1 VTRDALDHPDVV
13 AEVSRAF
20 ERYEAALRAHDLVAL
35 DAFFWED
42 QRAVRYGL
50 AEHGYGAAAIR
61 AQRRRMAPVWPARRL
76 ARTVVTAFGRD
87 VATVS
92 TEFLGD
98 DAGRVGR
105 QTQTWVRLACGWR
118 VAVAHVSIAGAADLA
133 PDGGVLPP
141 GGLP

>member
-1 VTRDALDHPDVV
+1 MTGDVDLPDVV
-13 AEVSRAF
+13 AEVSDAF
-20 ERYEAALRAHDLVAL
+20 ARYEAALRAHDLVAL
-35 DAFFWED
+35 DAFFWD
-42 QRAVRYGL
+42 DRRAVRYGL
-50 AEHGYGAAAIR
+50 AEHGYGAEAIR

-92 TEFLGD
+92 TEFLGE

-118 VAVAHVSIAGAADLA
+118 VAVAHVSIAGDAALA
-133 PDGGVLPP
+133 PADEVLPP
-141 GGLP
+141 GGVP